1 MSDADIRVEA
11 FFREATQW
19 REELAM
25 LRSILLES
33 SLEEDFKWYS
43 PCYTHDGGNL
53 VAIWGL
59 KDSCALAFF
68 KGVLLEDPEAI
79 LVAPGENSRSMR
91 LIRFTSIDEI
101 TQRRSIVLDYVQRAI
116 EAERSGLKVEFR
128 NDDLDYPEEL
138 LARFEVDPQL
148 QEAFEALTPG
158 RRRGYILHFSNA
170 KQSATRVARIDKCA
184 ARIVEGK
191 GLHDR

>member
-1 MSDADIRVEA
+1 MSDADRVET

-33 SLEEDFKWYS
+33 SLEEDFKWHS

-68 KGVLLEDPEAI
+68 KGVLLEDPEGI
-79 LVAPGENSRSMR
+79 LMAPGENSRSMR

-101 TQRRSIVLDYVQRAI
+101 TQCRSVVLNYVQQAI
-116 EAERSGLKVEFR
+116 DAERSGLKVEFR

-138 LARFEVDPQL
+138 LARFEVDPRL

-170 KQSATRVARIDKCA
+170 KQSATRVARIEKCA

>member
-1 MSDADIRVEA
+1 MSAADIRVEA

-91 LIRFTSIDEI
+91 LIRFASIDEI

>member
-138 LARFEVDPQL
+138 LARFEVDPRL

-170 KQSATRVARIDKCA
+170 KQSATRVARIEKCA
-184 ARIVEGK
+184 VRIVEGK

>member
-33 SLEEDFKWYS
+33 SLEEDFKWHS

-59 KDSCALAFF
+59 KDGCALAFF
-68 KGVLLEDPEAI
+68 KGVLLDDPEGV

-91 LIRFTSIDEI
+91 LIRFTSVDQI
-101 TQRRSIVLDYVQRAI
+101 TQRRSTVLDYVQRAI
-116 EAERSGLKVEFR
+116 DAERSGLKVEFR
-128 NDDLDYPEEL
+128 NDDLDCPEEL

-148 QEAFEALTPG
+148 REAFEALTPG